1 MSVLKFVVGVTG
13 VVDTLVNDGGRQC
26 DILAHVGA
34 LGIGEENNGVAMSA
48 LRHLIESGKV
58 SVDDAKA
65 AVHAVQE
72 VDAPSLST
80 NNNGGKT
87 IMTKQSQS
95 EKKDKPNSQKEK
107 YRTRHVAL
115 QFSSIRLYGLCTKC
129 G

>member
-1 MSVLKFVVGVTG
+1 M
-13 VVDTLVNDGGRQC
+13 DDN
-26 DILAHVGA
+26 DILGNVGA
-34 LGIGEENNGVAMSA
+34 LGVGEENNGVAMSA
-48 LRHLIESGKV
+48 LHHLIESGKV

-72 VDAPSLST
+72 EVDAPSLST

-87 IMTKQSQS
+87 TMTKQSQS